1 MSAII
6 IEGVLF
12 VAFLATVAALL
23 YYVVLYFT
31 PVGVSIRQ
39 ARNRRRIEREAEH
52 LCARHGAHR
61 AEELVRLPDGDRIC
75 PQCYEEAFHDQHD
88 R

>member
-12 VAFLATVAALL
+12 VAFVATVAALL

-39 ARNRRRIEREAEH
+39 ARNRRRIERASEEVCP
-52 LCARHGAHR
+52 LHGAHR
-61 AEELVRLPDGDRIC
+61 AEELVRLPDGDRLC
-75 PQCYEEAFHDQHD
+75 PQCYEEAIHGQHD